1 MSTEFKDHFSTVSA
15 RYADFRPHYP
25 AELFDYL
32 ATLAPANST
41 VWDCASGNGQA
52 TQALAKKFGKVIGTD
67 ASKQQIESAPRIQN
81 AEFRVAPAEE
91 SGLGDESVD
100 LITVAQALHWFD
112 LKRFFA
118 EANRVLRP
126 RGVLAAWTYGIN
138 EVEGDEVNRIV
149 REFYSNVVG
158 PYWPPER
165 KLVEEG
171 YRSIQFPFTEVS
183 VPNFR
188 MEAEWSLDQL
198 LGYFST
204 WSATQRY
211 IKSRGE
217 DPIVELRKQLMPLWD
232 RQDRKITWPLALRV
246 VRK

>member
-1 MSTEFKDHFSTVSA
+1 
-15 RYADFRPHYP
+15 
-25 AELFDYL
+25 
-32 ATLAPANST
+32 
-41 VWDCASGNGQA
+41 
-52 TQALAKKFGKVIGTD
+52 
-67 ASKQQIESAPRIQN
+67 
-81 AEFRVAPAEE
+81 
-91 SGLGDESVD
+91 

-126 RGVLAAWTYGIN
+126 RGVLAAWAYGIN

-165 KLVEEG
+165 KLVEER